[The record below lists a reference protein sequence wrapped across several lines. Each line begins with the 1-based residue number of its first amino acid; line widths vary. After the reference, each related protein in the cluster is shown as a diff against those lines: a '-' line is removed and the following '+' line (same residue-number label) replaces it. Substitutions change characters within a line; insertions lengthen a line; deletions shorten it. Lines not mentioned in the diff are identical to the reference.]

1 MIERSIRPA
10 RIAFVYD
17 PQRKH
22 IRNRSNVPLL
32 LEPAVDQS
40 RELVEE
46 VAQSRGKVWRK
57 KISLSLDL
65 PGCQL
70 LYASCLEYT
79 TCSLKLNGENF
90 PSWASTFCHML
101 HPEPYIRPKLPCLS
115 PCCRHFLPQNA
126 EEKPASICH
135 VLIPPKPAVAV
146 DSFRFSFVW
155 LSESPKRVLQ
165 WPLRNNDPKGFVF
178 SIFFLI

>member
-1 MIERSIRPA
+1 MIPSRSIS
-10 RIAFVYD
+10 
-17 PQRKH
+17 
-22 IRNRSNVPLL
+22 NRSTVPLL

-40 RELVEE
+40 WELVKE
-46 VAQSRGKVWRK
+46 VAQRGAAGGSMK
-57 KISLSLDL
+57 KKTSLSLDL

-115 PCCRHFLPQNA
+115 PCCQNFLPQNA
-126 EEKPASICH
+126 EEKQTSVCH
-135 VLIPPKPAVAV
+135 VLIPPKPAVTM
-146 DSFRFSFVW
+146 DSFSFVW
-155 LSESPKRVLQ
+155 LSEFHKSVL
-165 WPLRNNDPKGFVF
+165 
-178 SIFFLI
+178 